1 MGEVQQVRV
10 SETVKALA
18 EAVVEVHPVRLPL
31 HRLILELLR
40 LMPLYRDVD
49 GLPDWETAIRDATA
63 EREDYSE
70 VGDLLWAVFE
80 FAARALYPPQ
90 GYEVF
95 DPAWT
100 EAAFRSLGKA
110 LEGSGVKIPEGMSF
124 TGW

>member
-1 MGEVQQVRV
+1 
-10 SETVKALA
+10 
-18 EAVVEVHPVRLPL
+18 
-31 HRLILELLR
+31 
-40 LMPLYRDVD
+40 MPLYRDVN

-63 EREDYSE
+63 EREDHSE

-80 FAARALYPPQ
+80 FAARALFPLQ

-100 EAAFRSLGKA
+100 ETAFRSFCESLERSGGKVPA
-110 LEGSGVKIPEGMSF
+110 ATGF